1 MRIECVDGRSG
12 NNKGGGSV
20 PNLKDSHGEMCVPTK
35 VPTTTLTS

>member
-1 MRIECVDGRSG
+1 MRIELVDGRRG
-12 NNKGGGSV
+12 NDRGGESV